1 MRQKGGIEKNGV
13 TFVNA
18 ARLIFKNTKN
28 GKTDI
33 YNNIISR
40 IILYSAKVVEQKMKN
55 DKNVSYS
62 HMVTCLLDDRYECVK
77 HLIG

>member
-1 MRQKGGIEKNGV
+1 MRKKGGIEKNGV

-18 ARLIFKNTKN
+18 ARLIFKKMKR
-28 GKTDI
+28 GKTDV
-33 YNNIISR
+33 YNNIIFR
-40 IILYSAKVVEQKMKN
+40 IILSLAKLMKQKMKN

-62 HMVTCLLDDRYECVK
+62 HMATCLLDDRYECVK